1 MHPAII
7 IGTVRSLIVDVAMGQ
22 IPRSTERISSFSV
35 ILSPFLALLLRHRH
49 TALEKKSTLDKTR
62 NALQYSLSDDPH
74 FVCLL

>member
-1 MHPAII
+1 MIVVD
-7 IGTVRSLIVDVAMGQ
+7 TLIVRLIIMKFIFPVSLGLF
-22 IPRSTERISSFSV
+22 SSIIDYFSV